1 MAKRTLKEE
10 LERFKNIGSYVEE
23 LSEQTF
29 FASTGS
35 GFKDRQEGSPR
46 AQEFMGEQDED
57 VTDLEVSDDDLDLE
71 VSDDDLGL
79 DDEGGDDDLGLDD
92 EGGDDDLG
100 LGDDD
105 LGLGDDDLGLG
116 DEEPSGDSEEIDV
129 TDLVTMAKDAEE
141 KAGEAKESLDT
152 QSDKIGA
159 LVSKIDDLSSKL
171 STIDTITQ
179 SIDDLEQ
186 KIEDNIPPTPIE
198 RLEMRSLDS
207 GPFSE
212 KPLEFWDRKKEELED
227 RGFGKEYVLTQEDAD
242 EYNDKDIQASFDKP
256 TPEQE
261 EDSEEFKVLGHQPN
275 K

>member
-1 MAKRTLKEE
+1 MAKTTLKEE
-10 LERFKNIGSYVEE
+10 LERFNNIGSYVDG
-23 LSEQTF
+23 LSEASF
-29 FASTGS
+29 FSSMGS

-46 AQEFMGEQDED
+46 AQEFMEQDED
-57 VTDLEVSDDDLDLE
+57 AADLEVT
-71 VSDDDLGL
+71 DDDLGL
-79 DDEGGDDDLGLDD
+79 D
-92 EGGDDDLG
+92 
-100 LGDDD
+100 
-105 LGLGDDDLGLG
+105 LG
-116 DEEPSGDSEEIDV
+116 DEETDVDVDVDMEVGDEETGDLGDEELDLDLGDEELGMEEPGEDSEEIDV
-129 TDLVTMAKDAEE
+129 TELVTMAKDAEE
-141 KAGEAKESLDT
+141 TAGEAKQSLDA

-212 KPLEFWDRKKEELED
+212 KPLEFWDRKKEEMEG
-227 RGFGKEYVLTQEDAD
+227 RGFDKEYVLTQEDAD
-242 EYNDKDIQASFDKP
+242 EYNDKDIQASFDTP
-256 TPEQE
+256 TAEQE
-261 EDSEEFKVLGHQPN
+261 EDAEEFKVLGHKSN

>member
-1 MAKRTLKEE
+1 MEKRTLKEE
-10 LERFKNIGSYVEE
+10 LERFNNIGSYVEE
-23 LSEQTF
+23 LSEQSF
-29 FASTGS
+29 FTSTGS

-46 AQEFMGEQDED
+46 AQEFMEQDED
-57 VTDLEVSDDDLDLE
+57 ALDLDVGDVEVGDEELDVEVGDEELDLE
-71 VSDDDLGL
+71 GGDEELDL
-79 DDEGGDDDLGLDD
+79 EGGDEEMDLD
-92 EGGDDDLG
+92 
-100 LGDDD
+100 
-105 LGLGDDDLGLG
+105 LG
-116 DEEPSGDSEEIDV
+116 DEEIGMEEPVEDAEEIDV
-129 TDLVTMAKDAEE
+129 TELVTIAKGAEE
-141 KAGEAKESLDT
+141 KAGEAKQSLDT

-212 KPLEFWDRKKEELED
+212 KPLEFWDRKKEEMEG
-227 RGFGKEYVLTQEDAD
+227 RGFDKEYVLTQEDAD
-242 EYNDKDIQASFDKP
+242 EYNDKDIQASFDTP

-261 EDSEEFKVLGHQPN
+261 EDAEEFKVLGHKSN